1 MTKIMVVDDEY
12 FIVKVVGDLL
22 RNNGYEVIEAFSGF
36 ECLEKLK
43 TECPDLIILD
53 IMMPEMDGWETL
65 DKIKKIEKFESTPV
79 IMLTVVELTPETIK
93 KRPVHHLVD
102 YIQKPYSVRK
112 LIPKIKVALRI
123 NEEMREIREKVKD
136 KKLAKQYEFSL
147 RVKTLH
153 ENLIQTLK
161 ENSKR
166 KIETGALE
174 EAEKIYETIAE
185 EKKVI
190 KKLKEEGGKWVK

>member
-22 RNNGYEVIEAFSGF
+22 RNNGYEVIESHSGF

-43 TECPDLIILD
+43 IETPDLIILD

-65 DKIKKIEKFESTPV
+65 DKIKKIKKFESTPV
-79 IMLTVVELTPETIK
+79 IMLTVVELTPDTLK

-102 YIQKPYSVRK
+102 YIQKPYSVRT

-123 NEEMREIREKVKD
+123 NEEMEGIRREVKD

-153 ENLIQTLK
+153 ENLILTLK

-166 KIETGALE
+166 KIESGALE
-174 EAEKIYETIAE
+174 DAEEIYKTISE
-185 EKKVI
+185 EKKI
-190 KKLKEEGGKWVK
+190 IRKLEGEDGE